1 MSMTTVNAK
10 IYVARIIG
18 GGAESQE
25 SLDMAGEAILR
36 AYQDWQNKKFWRF
49 LLKDTSV
56 ANTTLSVHAHSGQ
69 AYVHEVGDPAT
80 ATGILNAV
88 NIGDT
93 FTADAHFTGTITV
106 VSYTRDTSGNINLV
120 TFDKTSDASSAVTLT
135 KTSVN
140 IPVRAGVNDYNLPLD
155 FFAPFSA
162 TLTTNKRTLTFRD
175 QRWWDRVLVDQT
187 VSRTPSDYGV
197 YNAYSEETQN
207 FGTKHLKFDSTPD
220 GTDTL
225 MLRYYRAFNPTGTYV
240 DVIDDFL
247 YQFLDYARSLLLA
260 TKRAQ
265 DDPQGYTAMSK
276 DGTDSA
282 VAQDEQVTDD
292 DDFDRGLKSQYE
304 VGDYNRPIWGNG
316 PFDPYRY

>member
-1 MSMTTVNAK
+1 MSMTVVNAK

-56 ANTTLSVHAHSGQ
+56 SGQTLSVHCHSGQ
-69 AYVHEVGDPAT
+69 AFVHEPSDPAT
-80 ATGILNAV
+80 PAGLLDAI

-93 FTADAHFTGTITV
+93 FTAAANFTGTITV
-106 VSYTRDTSGNINLV
+106 LSYTRASNGSINLI
-120 TFDKTSDASSAVTLT
+120 TFDKNSSATGNDTLT
-135 KTSVN
+135 RTSAN
-140 IPVRAGVNDYNLPLD
+140 IPMKPTVNDYNLPLD
-155 FFAPFSA
+155 FFAPFSC
-162 TLTTNKRTLTFRD
+162 LLLTNKRTMTFRD
-175 QRWWDRVLVDQT
+175 QRWWDRVIVDQT
-187 VSRTPSDYGV
+187 NTGTPTDYGV

-207 FGTKHLKFDSTPD
+207 FGVKHLKFDRIPD
-220 GTDTL
+220 VTDTIF
-225 MLRYYRAFNPTGTYV
+225 MRYYRSFNTTGTYI

-247 YQFLDYARSLLLA
+247 YQFLDYSRAILLA

-265 DDPQGYTAMSK
+265 DDPEGYAKMSM
-276 DGTDSA
+276 DGTTSA
-282 VAQDEQVTDD
+282 VQQDEQVTDD
-292 DDFDRGLKSQYE
+292 DDADRGLKSQYE
-304 VGDYNRPIWGNG
+304 VGDFNRPLWGNG